1 MGVPTVALGRSGLRV
16 SALALGTAPLGNLFA
31 PVAEED
37 AAATIRAALAAGLT
51 YVDTAPH
58 YGLGLAERRVGRVLA
73 EWRRDGVARGP
84 GGTRAAAPPAVARG
98 SGGMRGSAPPG
109 PAAGVL
115 GGMRGAA
122 PPAIVVSTKVGRL
135 VRSLTPGET
144 VDPEGFAGEPP
155 GKRVWDFSRDGVR
168 RSLEE
173 SLERL
178 GLDRVGIVLVHDPDD
193 HEREA
198 YEQAFPALTELRD
211 QGAVRAIG
219 AGMNQAEMLTRF
231 VRDLDLDL
239 VLVAGRYS
247 LLDQRALAELLPTC
261 AARGT
266 AVVVGGV
273 FNSGLLADPR
283 PGATFDYAPAPPELV
298 DRAVRLAEA
307 CARHGVP
314 LRTAALAFPFG
325 HPAVTSVL
333 VGARSAAEVED
344 AVAAFER
351 PVPGELWAELVATGL
366 LPDHVPT
373 PAGPR

>member
-1 MGVPTVALGRSGLRV
+1 MSMDVPTVALGRGGLRV

-37 AAATIRAALAAGLT
+37 AAATVGSALEAGLT

-58 YGLGLAERRVGRVLA
+58 YGLGLAERRLGRLL
-73 EWRRDGVARGP
+73 
-84 GGTRAAAPPAVARG
+84 
-98 SGGMRGSAPPG
+98 
-109 PAAGVL
+109 AGVP
-115 GGMRGAA
+115 RDRF
-122 PPAIVVSTKVGRL
+122 VVSTKVGRL
-135 VRSLTPGET
+135 VRPLAPGET
-144 VDPEGFAGEPP
+144 ADPEGFADSPP
-155 GKRVWDFSRDGVR
+155 ARRVWDLSGDGVR

-178 GLDRVGIVLVHDPDD
+178 GLDRVDILLLHDPDD

-198 YEQAFPALTELRD
+198 YEQAFPALIELRD
-211 QGAVRAIG
+211 QGVVTAIG

-231 VRDLDLDL
+231 VRDRDIDV

-298 DRAVRLAEA
+298 DRAARLAEV
-307 CARHGVP
+307 CARHGTP
-314 LRTAALAFPFG
+314 LRAAALAFPFG

-333 VGARSAAEVED
+333 VGARSAAEVQD
-344 AVAAFER
+344 AVACFEW

-366 LPDHVPT
+366 LPTDVPT
-373 PAGPR
+373 PAGRW

>member
-1 MGVPTVALGRSGLRV
+1 MTMPVPTVTLGRGGIRI
-16 SALALGTAPLGNLFA
+16 SALSLGTAPLGNLFA

-37 AAATIRAALAAGLT
+37 ADATVAAALGAGLT

-58 YGLGLAERRVGRVLA
+58 YGLGLAERRLGRLLA
-73 EWRRDGVARGP
+73 GRPRDAF
-84 GGTRAAAPPAVARG
+84 
-98 SGGMRGSAPPG
+98 
-109 PAAGVL
+109 
-115 GGMRGAA
+115 
-122 PPAIVVSTKVGRL
+122 AISTKVGRL
-135 VRSLTPGET
+135 VRPLAPGET
-144 VDPEGFAGEPP
+144 ADPQGFADTPRAR
-155 GKRVWDFSRDGVR
+155 RVWDFSGDGVR

-178 GLDRVGIVLVHDPDD
+178 GLDRVDIVLVHDPDD

-198 YEQAFPALTELRD
+198 REQAFPALAELRD
-211 QGAVRAIG
+211 QGVVGAIG

-231 VRDLDLDL
+231 VRGLDLDV

-283 PGATFDYAPAPPELV
+283 PGATFDYAPAAPELV
-298 DRAVRLAEA
+298 ERALRLAEL

-314 LRTAALAFPFG
+314 LRAAALAFPFG
-325 HPAVTSVL
+325 HPAVASVL

-344 AVAAFER
+344 AVACFER
-351 PVPGELWAELVATGL
+351 PVPAALWAELVAAGL
-366 LPDHVPT
+366 LPEHVPV

>member
-1 MGVPTVALGRSGLRV
+1 MSMGVPTVDLGRGGLRV

-37 AAATIRAALAAGLT
+37 AAATVASALAAGLT

-58 YGLGLAERRVGRVLA
+58 YGLGLAERRLGRLLA
-73 EWRRDGVARGP
+73 GLPRDRF
-84 GGTRAAAPPAVARG
+84 
-98 SGGMRGSAPPG
+98 
-109 PAAGVL
+109 
-115 GGMRGAA
+115 
-122 PPAIVVSTKVGRL
+122 VVSTKVGRL
-135 VRSLTPGET
+135 VRPLAPGET
-144 VDPEGFAGEPP
+144 ADPEGFADAPP
-155 GKRVWDFSRDGVR
+155 AKRVWDFSGDGVR

-178 GLDRVGIVLVHDPDD
+178 GLDRVDIVLVHDPDD

-198 YEQAFPALTELRD
+198 TEQALPALIELRD
-211 QGAVRAIG
+211 QGVVTAVG

-231 VRDLDLDL
+231 VRDLDIDV

-261 AARGT
+261 AARGA

-283 PGATFDYAPAPPELV
+283 PGATFDYAPAPAELV
-298 DRAVRLAEA
+298 DRAARLAEV
-307 CARHGVP
+307 CARHGTP
-314 LRTAALAFPFG
+314 LRAAALAFPFG

-333 VGARSAAEVED
+333 VGARSAAEVTD
-344 AVAAFER
+344 AVACFER
-351 PVPGELWAELVATGL
+351 PVPEALWAELVATGL
-366 LPDHVPT
+366 LPSDVPT
-373 PAGPR
+373 PAGRR

>member
-1 MGVPTVALGRSGLRV
+1 MSMDVPTVALGRGGLRV

-37 AAATIRAALAAGLT
+37 AAATVGSALEAGLT

-58 YGLGLAERRVGRVLA
+58 YGLGLAERRLGRLL
-73 EWRRDGVARGP
+73 
-84 GGTRAAAPPAVARG
+84 
-98 SGGMRGSAPPG
+98 
-109 PAAGVL
+109 AGVP
-115 GGMRGAA
+115 RDRF
-122 PPAIVVSTKVGRL
+122 VVSTKVGRL
-135 VRSLTPGET
+135 VRPLAPGET
-144 VDPEGFAGEPP
+144 ADPEGFADSPP
-155 GKRVWDFSRDGVR
+155 ARRVWDLSGDGVR

-178 GLDRVGIVLVHDPDD
+178 GLDRVDILLLHDPDD

-198 YEQAFPALTELRD
+198 YEQAFPALIELRD
-211 QGAVRAIG
+211 QGVVTAIG

-231 VRDLDLDL
+231 VRDLDIDV

-298 DRAVRLAEA
+298 DRAARLAEV
-307 CARHGVP
+307 CARHGTP
-314 LRTAALAFPFG
+314 LRAAALAFPFG

-333 VGARSAAEVED
+333 VGARSAAEVKD
-344 AVAAFER
+344 AVACFEW

-366 LPDHVPT
+366 LPADVPN
-373 PAGPR
+373 PAGRR

>member
-1 MGVPTVALGRSGLRV
+1 MDVPTVALGRGGLRV

-37 AAATIRAALAAGLT
+37 AAATVGAALEAGLT

-58 YGLGLAERRVGRVLA
+58 YGLGLAERRLGRLL
-73 EWRRDGVARGP
+73 
-84 GGTRAAAPPAVARG
+84 
-98 SGGMRGSAPPG
+98 
-109 PAAGVL
+109 AGVP
-115 GGMRGAA
+115 RDRF
-122 PPAIVVSTKVGRL
+122 VVSTKVGRL
-135 VRSLTPGET
+135 VRPLAPGET
-144 VDPEGFAGEPP
+144 ADPEGFADSPP
-155 GKRVWDFSRDGVR
+155 ARRVWDLSGDGVR

-178 GLDRVGIVLVHDPDD
+178 GLDRVDILLLHDPDD

-198 YEQAFPALTELRD
+198 YEQAFPALIELRD
-211 QGAVRAIG
+211 QGVVTAIG

-231 VRDLDLDL
+231 VRDLDIDV

-298 DRAVRLAEA
+298 DRAARLAEV
-307 CARHGVP
+307 CARHGTP
-314 LRTAALAFPFG
+314 LRAAALAFPFG

-333 VGARSAAEVED
+333 VGARSAAEVKD
-344 AVAAFER
+344 AVACFEW

-366 LPDHVPT
+366 LPADVPN
-373 PAGPR
+373 PAGRR

>member
-1 MGVPTVALGRSGLRV
+1 VTVGVPTVDLGRGGLRV

-37 AAATIRAALAAGLT
+37 ATATVRTALEAGLSF
-51 YVDTAPH
+51 VDTAPH
-58 YGLGLAERRVGRVLA
+58 YGLGLAERRLGRVLA
-73 EWRRDGVARGP
+73 GRPRD
-84 GGTRAAAPPAVARG
+84 
-98 SGGMRGSAPPG
+98 SF
-109 PAAGVL
+109 VL
-115 GGMRGAA
+115 
-122 PPAIVVSTKVGRL
+122 STKVGRL
-135 VRSLTPGET
+135 VRPLAPGQAA
-144 VDPEGFAGEPP
+144 DPEGFADTPP
-155 GKRVWDFSRDGVR
+155 ARRVWDFSGDGVR

-178 GLDRVGIVLVHDPDD
+178 GLDRVDIVLVHDPDD

-198 YEQAFPALTELRD
+198 TEQALPALAELRD
-211 QGAVRAIG
+211 QGVVRAIG

-231 VRDLDLDL
+231 VRDLDLDV

-283 PGATFDYAPAPPELV
+283 PGATFDYTPAPPELV
-298 DRAVRLAEA
+298 DRAARLAEV
-307 CARHGVP
+307 CARHGTP
-314 LRTAALAFPFG
+314 LRAAALAFPFG

-344 AVAAFER
+344 AVACFRR
-351 PVPGELWAELVATGL
+351 PVPDDLWADLVASGL
-366 LPDHVPT
+366 LPGHVPT
-373 PAGPR
+373 PAGSR

>member
-1 MGVPTVALGRSGLRV
+1 MSMDVPTVALGRGGLRV

-37 AAATIRAALAAGLT
+37 AAATVGSALEAGLT

-58 YGLGLAERRVGRVLA
+58 YGLGLAERRLGRLL
-73 EWRRDGVARGP
+73 
-84 GGTRAAAPPAVARG
+84 
-98 SGGMRGSAPPG
+98 
-109 PAAGVL
+109 AGVP
-115 GGMRGAA
+115 RDRF
-122 PPAIVVSTKVGRL
+122 VVSTKVGRL
-135 VRSLTPGET
+135 VRPLAPGET
-144 VDPEGFAGEPP
+144 ADPEGFADSPP
-155 GKRVWDFSRDGVR
+155 ARRVWDLSGDGVR

-178 GLDRVGIVLVHDPDD
+178 GLDRVDILLLHDPDD

-198 YEQAFPALTELRD
+198 YEQAVPALIGLRD
-211 QGAVRAIG
+211 QGVVTAIG

-231 VRDLDLDL
+231 VRDLDIDV

-298 DRAVRLAEA
+298 DRAARLAEV
-307 CARHGVP
+307 CARHGTP
-314 LRTAALAFPFG
+314 LRAAALAFPFG

-333 VGARSAAEVED
+333 VGARSAAEVKD
-344 AVAAFER
+344 AVACFEW

-366 LPDHVPT
+366 LPADVPT
-373 PAGPR
+373 PAGQW

>member
-1 MGVPTVALGRSGLRV
+1 MDVPTVALGRGGLRV
-16 SALALGTAPLGNLFA
+16 SALALGTAPLGNLYA

-37 AAATIRAALAAGLT
+37 AAATVGSALEAGLT

-58 YGLGLAERRVGRVLA
+58 YGLGLAERRLGRLL
-73 EWRRDGVARGP
+73 
-84 GGTRAAAPPAVARG
+84 
-98 SGGMRGSAPPG
+98 
-109 PAAGVL
+109 AGVP
-115 GGMRGAA
+115 RDRF
-122 PPAIVVSTKVGRL
+122 VVSTKVGRL
-135 VRSLTPGET
+135 VRPLAPGET
-144 VDPEGFAGEPP
+144 ADPEGFADSPP
-155 GKRVWDFSRDGVR
+155 ARRVWDLSGDGVR

-178 GLDRVGIVLVHDPDD
+178 GLDRVDILLLHDPDD

-198 YEQAFPALTELRD
+198 YEQALPALIGLRD
-211 QGAVRAIG
+211 QGVVTAIG

-231 VRDLDLDL
+231 VRDLDIDV

-298 DRAVRLAEA
+298 DRAARLAEV
-307 CARHGVP
+307 CARHGTP
-314 LRTAALAFPFG
+314 LRAAALAFPFG

-333 VGARSAAEVED
+333 VGARSAAEVQD
-344 AVAAFER
+344 AVACFEW
-351 PVPGELWAELVATGL
+351 PVPGELWADLVATGL
-366 LPDHVPT
+366 LPADVPS
-373 PAGPR
+373 PAGQR

>member
-1 MGVPTVALGRSGLRV
+1 MDVPTVALGRGGLRV

-37 AAATIRAALAAGLT
+37 AAATVGSALEAGLT

-58 YGLGLAERRVGRVLA
+58 YGLGLAERRLGRLL
-73 EWRRDGVARGP
+73 
-84 GGTRAAAPPAVARG
+84 
-98 SGGMRGSAPPG
+98 
-109 PAAGVL
+109 AGVP
-115 GGMRGAA
+115 RDRF
-122 PPAIVVSTKVGRL
+122 VVSTKVGRL
-135 VRSLTPGET
+135 VRPLAPGET
-144 VDPEGFAGEPP
+144 ADPEGFADSPP
-155 GKRVWDFSRDGVR
+155 ARRVWDLSGDGVR

-178 GLDRVGIVLVHDPDD
+178 GLDRVDILLLHDPDD

-198 YEQAFPALTELRD
+198 YEQAFPALIELRD
-211 QGAVRAIG
+211 QGVVTAIG

-231 VRDLDLDL
+231 VRDLDIDV

-298 DRAVRLAEA
+298 DRAARLAEV
-307 CARHGVP
+307 CARHGTP
-314 LRTAALAFPFG
+314 LRAAALAFPFG

-333 VGARSAAEVED
+333 VGARSAAEVQD
-344 AVAAFER
+344 AVACFEW
-351 PVPGELWAELVATGL
+351 PVPGELWAELAATGL
-366 LPDHVPT
+366 LPADVPT
-373 PAGPR
+373 PAGRR

>member
-1 MGVPTVALGRSGLRV
+1 MDVPTVALGRGGLRV
-16 SALALGTAPLGNLFA
+16 SALALGTAPLGNLYA

-37 AAATIRAALAAGLT
+37 AAATVGSALEAGLT

-58 YGLGLAERRVGRVLA
+58 YGLGLAERRLGRLL
-73 EWRRDGVARGP
+73 
-84 GGTRAAAPPAVARG
+84 
-98 SGGMRGSAPPG
+98 
-109 PAAGVL
+109 AGVP
-115 GGMRGAA
+115 RDRF
-122 PPAIVVSTKVGRL
+122 VVSTKVGRL
-135 VRSLTPGET
+135 VRPLAPGET
-144 VDPEGFAGEPP
+144 ADPEGFADSPP
-155 GKRVWDFSRDGVR
+155 ARRVWDLSGDGVR

-178 GLDRVGIVLVHDPDD
+178 GLDRVDILLLHDPDD

-198 YEQAFPALTELRD
+198 YEQALPALIGLRD
-211 QGAVRAIG
+211 QGVVTAIG

-231 VRDLDLDL
+231 VRDLDIDV

-298 DRAVRLAEA
+298 DRAARLAEV
-307 CARHGVP
+307 CARHGTP
-314 LRTAALAFPFG
+314 LRAAALAFPFG

-333 VGARSAAEVED
+333 VGARSAAEVKD
-344 AVAAFER
+344 AVACFEW
-351 PVPGELWAELVATGL
+351 PVPGELWADLVATGL
-366 LPDHVPT
+366 LPADVPN
-373 PAGPR
+373 PAGQR

>member
-1 MGVPTVALGRSGLRV
+1 MSMDVPTVALGRGGLRV

-37 AAATIRAALAAGLT
+37 AAATVGSALEAGLT

-58 YGLGLAERRVGRVLA
+58 YGLGLAERRLGRLL
-73 EWRRDGVARGP
+73 
-84 GGTRAAAPPAVARG
+84 
-98 SGGMRGSAPPG
+98 
-109 PAAGVL
+109 AGVP
-115 GGMRGAA
+115 RDRF
-122 PPAIVVSTKVGRL
+122 VVSTKVGRL
-135 VRSLTPGET
+135 VRPLAPGET
-144 VDPEGFAGEPP
+144 ADPEGFADSPP
-155 GKRVWDFSRDGVR
+155 ARRVWDLSGDGVR

-178 GLDRVGIVLVHDPDD
+178 GLDRVDILLLHDPDD

-198 YEQAFPALTELRD
+198 YEQAFPALIELRD
-211 QGAVRAIG
+211 QGVVTAIG

-231 VRDLDLDL
+231 VRDRDIDV

-283 PGATFDYAPAPPELV
+283 PGATFDYAPAAPELV
-298 DRAVRLAEA
+298 DRALRLGEV
-307 CARHGVP
+307 CARHETP
-314 LRTAALAFPFG
+314 LRAAALAFPFG

-333 VGARSAAEVED
+333 VGARSAAEVQD
-344 AVAAFER
+344 AVACFEW

-366 LPDHVPT
+366 LPADVPT
-373 PAGPR
+373 PAGRW

>member
-1 MGVPTVALGRSGLRV
+1 MSMDVPTVALGRGGLRV
-16 SALALGTAPLGNLFA
+16 SALALGTAPLGNLYA

-37 AAATIRAALAAGLT
+37 AAATVGSALEAGLT

-58 YGLGLAERRVGRVLA
+58 YGLGLAERRLGRLLA
-73 EWRRDGVARGP
+73 GLPRDRF
-84 GGTRAAAPPAVARG
+84 
-98 SGGMRGSAPPG
+98 
-109 PAAGVL
+109 
-115 GGMRGAA
+115 
-122 PPAIVVSTKVGRL
+122 VVSTKVGRL
-135 VRSLTPGET
+135 VRPLAPGET
-144 VDPEGFAGEPP
+144 ADPEGFADSPP
-155 GKRVWDFSRDGVR
+155 ARRVWDLSGDGVR

-178 GLDRVGIVLVHDPDD
+178 GLDRVDIVLVHDPDD

-198 YEQAFPALTELRD
+198 YEQAFAALIELRD
-211 QGAVRAIG
+211 QGVVAAIG

-283 PGATFDYAPAPPELV
+283 PGATFDYAPAPAELV
-298 DRAVRLAEA
+298 DRAARLAEV
-307 CARHGVP
+307 CARHRTP
-314 LRTAALAFPFG
+314 LRAAALAFPFG

-333 VGARSAAEVED
+333 VGARTAAEVED
-344 AVAAFER
+344 AMACFRR
-351 PVPGELWAELVATGL
+351 PVPEALWGDLVATGL
-366 LPDHVPT
+366 LPGNVPT
-373 PAGPR
+373 PSGRR

>member
-1 MGVPTVALGRSGLRV
+1 VSMAVPTVDLGRGGLRV

-31 PVAEED
+31 PVAPDD
-37 AAATIRAALAAGLT
+37 AEATVRSALEAGLT

-58 YGLGLAERRVGRVLA
+58 YGLGLAERRLGRVLA
-73 EWRRDGVARGP
+73 GLPRDRF
-84 GGTRAAAPPAVARG
+84 
-98 SGGMRGSAPPG
+98 
-109 PAAGVL
+109 
-115 GGMRGAA
+115 
-122 PPAIVVSTKVGRL
+122 VVSTKVGRL
-135 VRSLTPGET
+135 VRPLAPGET
-144 VDPEGFAGEPP
+144 ADPEGFADTPP
-155 GKRVWDFSRDGVR
+155 AKRVWDFSGDGVR

-178 GLDRVGIVLVHDPDD
+178 GLDRVDIVLVHDPDA

-198 YEQAFPALTELRD
+198 SGQALPALIELRD
-211 QGAVRAIG
+211 QGVVTAIG

-231 VRDLDLDL
+231 VRDLDLDV

-247 LLDQRALAELLPTC
+247 LLDQRALAELLPAC

-283 PGATFDYAPAPPELV
+283 PGATFDYTPAPPELV
-298 DRAVRLAEA
+298 ERAARLAEV
-307 CARHGVP
+307 CARHGTP
-314 LRTAALAFPFG
+314 LRAAALAFPFG

-333 VGARSAAEVED
+333 VGARSTAEVAD
-344 AVAAFER
+344 AVACFER

-366 LPDHVPT
+366 LPAGVPI
-373 PAGPR
+373 PKGSR

>member
-1 MGVPTVALGRSGLRV
+1 MSMDVPTVALGRGGLRV
-16 SALALGTAPLGNLFA
+16 SALALGTAPLGNLYA

-37 AAATIRAALAAGLT
+37 AAATVGSALEAGLT

-58 YGLGLAERRVGRVLA
+58 YGLGLAERRLGRLL
-73 EWRRDGVARGP
+73 
-84 GGTRAAAPPAVARG
+84 
-98 SGGMRGSAPPG
+98 
-109 PAAGVL
+109 AGVP
-115 GGMRGAA
+115 RDRF
-122 PPAIVVSTKVGRL
+122 VVSTKVGRL
-135 VRSLTPGET
+135 VRPLAPGET
-144 VDPEGFAGEPP
+144 ADAEGFADSPP
-155 GKRVWDFSRDGVR
+155 ARRVWDLSGDGVR

-178 GLDRVGIVLVHDPDD
+178 GLDRVDILLLHDPDD

-198 YEQAFPALTELRD
+198 YEQALPALIGLRD
-211 QGAVRAIG
+211 QGVVTAIG

-231 VRDLDLDL
+231 VRDLDIDV

-298 DRAVRLAEA
+298 DRAARLAEV
-307 CARHGVP
+307 CARHGTP
-314 LRTAALAFPFG
+314 LRAAALAFPFG

-333 VGARSAAEVED
+333 VGARSAAEVQD
-344 AVAAFER
+344 AVACFEW
-351 PVPGELWAELVATGL
+351 PVPGELWADLVATGL
-366 LPDHVPT
+366 LPADVPN
-373 PAGPR
+373 PAGQR

>member
-1 MGVPTVALGRSGLRV
+1 MSMDVPTVALGRGGLRV
-16 SALALGTAPLGNLFA
+16 SALALGTAPLGNLYA

-37 AAATIRAALAAGLT
+37 AAATVGSALEAGLT

-58 YGLGLAERRVGRVLA
+58 YGLGLAERRLGRLL
-73 EWRRDGVARGP
+73 
-84 GGTRAAAPPAVARG
+84 
-98 SGGMRGSAPPG
+98 
-109 PAAGVL
+109 AGVP
-115 GGMRGAA
+115 RDRF
-122 PPAIVVSTKVGRL
+122 VVSTKVGRL
-135 VRSLTPGET
+135 VRPLAPGET
-144 VDPEGFAGEPP
+144 ADPEGFADSPP
-155 GKRVWDFSRDGVR
+155 ARRVWDLSGDGVR

-178 GLDRVGIVLVHDPDD
+178 ELDRVDILLLHDPDD

-198 YEQAFPALTELRD
+198 YEQALPALIGLRD
-211 QGAVRAIG
+211 QGVVTAIG

-231 VRDLDLDL
+231 VRDLDIDV

-298 DRAVRLAEA
+298 DRAARLAEV
-307 CARHGVP
+307 CARHGTP
-314 LRTAALAFPFG
+314 LRAAALAFPFG

-333 VGARSAAEVED
+333 VGARSAAEVQD
-344 AVAAFER
+344 AVACFEW
-351 PVPGELWAELVATGL
+351 PVPGELWADLVATGL
-366 LPDHVPT
+366 LPADVPN
-373 PAGPR
+373 PAGQR

>member
-1 MGVPTVALGRSGLRV
+1 MSMDVPTVALGRGGLRV

-37 AAATIRAALAAGLT
+37 AAATVGSALEAGLT

-58 YGLGLAERRVGRVLA
+58 YGLGLAERRLGRLL
-73 EWRRDGVARGP
+73 
-84 GGTRAAAPPAVARG
+84 
-98 SGGMRGSAPPG
+98 
-109 PAAGVL
+109 AGVP
-115 GGMRGAA
+115 RDRF
-122 PPAIVVSTKVGRL
+122 VVSTKVGRL
-135 VRSLTPGET
+135 VRPLAPGET
-144 VDPEGFAGEPP
+144 ADPEGFADSPP
-155 GKRVWDFSRDGVR
+155 ARRVWDLSGDGVR

-178 GLDRVGIVLVHDPDD
+178 GLDRVDILLLHDPDD

-198 YEQAFPALTELRD
+198 YEQAFPALIELRD
-211 QGAVRAIG
+211 QGVVTAIG

-231 VRDLDLDL
+231 VRDLDIDV

-298 DRAVRLAEA
+298 DRAARLAEV
-307 CARHGVP
+307 CARHGTP
-314 LRTAALAFPFG
+314 LRAAALAFPFG

-333 VGARSAAEVED
+333 VGARSAAEVKD
-344 AVAAFER
+344 AVACFEW

-366 LPDHVPT
+366 LPADVPT
-373 PAGPR
+373 PAGQW

>member
-1 MGVPTVALGRSGLRV
+1 MSMDVPTVALGRGGLRV
-16 SALALGTAPLGNLFA
+16 SALALGTAPLGNLYA

-37 AAATIRAALAAGLT
+37 AAATVGSALEAGLT

-58 YGLGLAERRVGRVLA
+58 YGLGLAERRLGRLL
-73 EWRRDGVARGP
+73 
-84 GGTRAAAPPAVARG
+84 
-98 SGGMRGSAPPG
+98 
-109 PAAGVL
+109 AGVP
-115 GGMRGAA
+115 RDRF
-122 PPAIVVSTKVGRL
+122 VVSTKVGRL
-135 VRSLTPGET
+135 VRPLAPGET
-144 VDPEGFAGEPP
+144 ADPEGFADSPP
-155 GKRVWDFSRDGVR
+155 ARRVWDLSGDGVR

-178 GLDRVGIVLVHDPDD
+178 GLDRVDILLLHDPDD

-198 YEQAFPALTELRD
+198 YEQALPALIGLRD
-211 QGAVRAIG
+211 QGVVTAIG

-231 VRDLDLDL
+231 VRDLDIDV

-298 DRAVRLAEA
+298 DRAARLAEV
-307 CARHGVP
+307 CARHGTP
-314 LRTAALAFPFG
+314 LRAAALAFPFG
-325 HPAVTSVL
+325 HPAVTGVL
-333 VGARSAAEVED
+333 VGARSAAEVKD
-344 AVAAFER
+344 AVACFEW
-351 PVPGELWAELVATGL
+351 PVPGELWAELAATGL
-366 LPDHVPT
+366 LPADVPN
-373 PAGPR
+373 PAGRR

>member
-1 MGVPTVALGRSGLRV
+1 MDVPTVALGRGGLRV
-16 SALALGTAPLGNLFA
+16 SALALGTAPLGNLYA

-37 AAATIRAALAAGLT
+37 AAATVGSALEAGLT

-58 YGLGLAERRVGRVLA
+58 YGLGLAERRLGRLL
-73 EWRRDGVARGP
+73 
-84 GGTRAAAPPAVARG
+84 
-98 SGGMRGSAPPG
+98 
-109 PAAGVL
+109 AGVP
-115 GGMRGAA
+115 RDRF
-122 PPAIVVSTKVGRL
+122 VVSTKVGRL
-135 VRSLTPGET
+135 VRPLAPGET
-144 VDPEGFAGEPP
+144 ADPEGFADSPP
-155 GKRVWDFSRDGVR
+155 ARRVWDLSGDGVR

-178 GLDRVGIVLVHDPDD
+178 GLDRVDILLLHDPDD

-198 YEQAFPALTELRD
+198 YEQALPALIGLRD
-211 QGAVRAIG
+211 QGVVTAIG

-231 VRDLDLDL
+231 VRDLDIDV

-298 DRAVRLAEA
+298 DRAARLAEV
-307 CARHGVP
+307 CARHGTP
-314 LRTAALAFPFG
+314 LRAAALAFPFG

-333 VGARSAAEVED
+333 VGARSAAEVQD
-344 AVAAFER
+344 AVACFEW
-351 PVPGELWAELVATGL
+351 PVPGELWADLVATGL

-373 PAGPR
+373 PAGRR

>member
-1 MGVPTVALGRSGLRV
+1 MSMDVPTVALGRGGLRV

-37 AAATIRAALAAGLT
+37 AAATVGSALEAGLT

-58 YGLGLAERRVGRVLA
+58 YGLGLAERRLGRLL
-73 EWRRDGVARGP
+73 
-84 GGTRAAAPPAVARG
+84 
-98 SGGMRGSAPPG
+98 
-109 PAAGVL
+109 AGVP
-115 GGMRGAA
+115 RDRF
-122 PPAIVVSTKVGRL
+122 VVSTKVGRL
-135 VRSLTPGET
+135 VRPLAPGET
-144 VDPEGFAGEPP
+144 ADPEGFADSPP
-155 GKRVWDFSRDGVR
+155 ARRVWDLSGDGVR

-178 GLDRVGIVLVHDPDD
+178 GLDRVDILLLHDPDD

-198 YEQAFPALTELRD
+198 YEQAFPALIELRD
-211 QGAVRAIG
+211 QGVVTAIG

-231 VRDLDLDL
+231 VRDLDIDV

-298 DRAVRLAEA
+298 DRAARLAEV
-307 CARHGVP
+307 CARHGTP
-314 LRTAALAFPFG
+314 LRAAALAFPFG
-325 HPAVTSVL
+325 HPAVTGVL
-333 VGARSAAEVED
+333 VGARSAAEVKD
-344 AVAAFER
+344 AVACFEW
-351 PVPGELWAELVATGL
+351 PVPGELWAELAATGL
-366 LPDHVPT
+366 LPADVPN
-373 PAGPR
+373 PAGRR

>member
-1 MGVPTVALGRSGLRV
+1 MSMDVPTVALGRGGLRV

-37 AAATIRAALAAGLT
+37 AAATVGSALEAGLT

-58 YGLGLAERRVGRVLA
+58 YGLGLAERRLGRLL
-73 EWRRDGVARGP
+73 
-84 GGTRAAAPPAVARG
+84 
-98 SGGMRGSAPPG
+98 
-109 PAAGVL
+109 AGVP
-115 GGMRGAA
+115 RDRF
-122 PPAIVVSTKVGRL
+122 VVSTKVGRL
-135 VRSLTPGET
+135 VRPLAPGET
-144 VDPEGFAGEPP
+144 ADPEGFADSPP
-155 GKRVWDFSRDGVR
+155 ARRVWDLSGDGVR

-178 GLDRVGIVLVHDPDD
+178 GLDRVDILLLHDPDD

-198 YEQAFPALTELRD
+198 YEQAVPALIELRD
-211 QGAVRAIG
+211 QGVVTAIG

-231 VRDLDLDL
+231 VRDLDIDV

-298 DRAVRLAEA
+298 DRAARLAEV
-307 CARHGVP
+307 CARHGTP
-314 LRTAALAFPFG
+314 LRAAALAFPFG

-333 VGARSAAEVED
+333 VGARSAAEVQD
-344 AVAAFER
+344 AVACFEW
-351 PVPGELWAELVATGL
+351 PVPGELWADLVATGL
-366 LPDHVPT
+366 LPADVPN
-373 PAGPR
+373 PAGQR

>member
-1 MGVPTVALGRSGLRV
+1 MAVPTVVLGRGGLRV
-16 SALALGTAPLGNLFA
+16 SALALGTAPLGNLFT
-31 PVAEED
+31 PVASDD
-37 AAATIRAALAAGLT
+37 ADATVRSALEAGLT

-58 YGLGLAERRVGRVLA
+58 YGLGLAERRLGRVLA
-73 EWRRDGVARGP
+73 GLPRDRF
-84 GGTRAAAPPAVARG
+84 
-98 SGGMRGSAPPG
+98 
-109 PAAGVL
+109 
-115 GGMRGAA
+115 
-122 PPAIVVSTKVGRL
+122 VVSTKVGRL
-135 VRSLTPGET
+135 VRPLAPGET
-144 VDPEGFAGEPP
+144 ADPEGFADTPP
-155 GKRVWDFSRDGVR
+155 AKRVWDFSGDGVR

-178 GLDRVGIVLVHDPDD
+178 GLDRVDIVLVHDPDD

-198 YEQAFPALTELRD
+198 YEQAFPALIKLRD
-211 QGAVRAIG
+211 QGVVTAVG

-231 VRDLDLDL
+231 VRDLDLDV

-298 DRAVRLAEA
+298 ERAARLAEV
-307 CARHGVP
+307 CARHGTP
-314 LRTAALAFPFG
+314 LRAAALAFPFG

-333 VGARSAAEVED
+333 VGARSAAEVAD
-344 AVAAFER
+344 AVAWFER

-366 LPDHVPT
+366 LPTGVPI
-373 PAGPR
+373 PAGSR

>member
-1 MGVPTVALGRSGLRV
+1 MDVPTVALGRGGLRV

-37 AAATIRAALAAGLT
+37 AAATVGSALEAGLT

-58 YGLGLAERRVGRVLA
+58 YGLGLAERRLGRLL
-73 EWRRDGVARGP
+73 
-84 GGTRAAAPPAVARG
+84 
-98 SGGMRGSAPPG
+98 
-109 PAAGVL
+109 AGVP
-115 GGMRGAA
+115 RDRF
-122 PPAIVVSTKVGRL
+122 VVSTKVGRL
-135 VRSLTPGET
+135 VRPLAPGET
-144 VDPEGFAGEPP
+144 ADPEGFADSPP
-155 GKRVWDFSRDGVR
+155 ARRVWDLSGDGVR

-178 GLDRVGIVLVHDPDD
+178 GLDRVDILLLHDPDD

-198 YEQAFPALTELRD
+198 YEQALPALIGLRD
-211 QGAVRAIG
+211 QGVVTAIG

-231 VRDLDLDL
+231 VRDLDIDV

-298 DRAVRLAEA
+298 DRAARLAEV
-307 CARHGVP
+307 CARHGTP
-314 LRTAALAFPFG
+314 LRAAALAFPFG

-333 VGARSAAEVED
+333 VGARSAAEVKD
-344 AVAAFER
+344 AVACFEW

-366 LPDHVPT
+366 LPADVPN
-373 PAGPR
+373 PAGRR

>member
-1 MGVPTVALGRSGLRV
+1 MGVPTVPLDRGGLRV

-31 PVAEED
+31 PVPEED
-37 AAATIRAALAAGLT
+37 ATATVRAALEAGLT

-58 YGLGLAERRVGRVLA
+58 YGLGLAERRLGRLL
-73 EWRRDGVARGP
+73 
-84 GGTRAAAPPAVARG
+84 
-98 SGGMRGSAPPG
+98 
-109 PAAGVL
+109 AGVP
-115 GGMRGAA
+115 RDRF
-122 PPAIVVSTKVGRL
+122 VVSTKVGRL
-135 VRSLTPGET
+135 VRPLAPGET
-144 VDPEGFAGEPP
+144 ADPEGFADSPP
-155 GKRVWDFSRDGVR
+155 ARRVWDLSGDGVR

-178 GLDRVGIVLVHDPDD
+178 GLDRVDILLLHDPDD

-198 YEQAFPALTELRD
+198 YEQALPALIGLRD
-211 QGAVRAIG
+211 QGVVTAIG

-231 VRDLDLDL
+231 VRDLDIDV

-298 DRAVRLAEA
+298 DRAARLAEV
-307 CARHGVP
+307 CARHGTP
-314 LRTAALAFPFG
+314 LRAAALAFPFG

-333 VGARSAAEVED
+333 VGARSAAEVQD
-344 AVAAFER
+344 AVACFEW
-351 PVPGELWAELVATGL
+351 PVPGELWADLVATGL
-366 LPDHVPT
+366 LPADVPN
-373 PAGPR
+373 PAGQR

>member
-1 MGVPTVALGRSGLRV
+1 MDVPTVALGRGGLRV

-37 AAATIRAALAAGLT
+37 AAATVGWALEAGLT
-51 YVDTAPH
+51 YMDTAPH
-58 YGLGLAERRVGRVLA
+58 YGLGLAERRLGRLL
-73 EWRRDGVARGP
+73 
-84 GGTRAAAPPAVARG
+84 
-98 SGGMRGSAPPG
+98 
-109 PAAGVL
+109 AGVP
-115 GGMRGAA
+115 RDRF
-122 PPAIVVSTKVGRL
+122 VVSTKVGRL
-135 VRSLTPGET
+135 VRPLAPGET
-144 VDPEGFAGEPP
+144 ADPEGFADSPP
-155 GKRVWDFSRDGVR
+155 ARRVWDLSGDGVR

-178 GLDRVGIVLVHDPDD
+178 GLDRVDILLLHDPDD

-198 YEQAFPALTELRD
+198 YEQAFPALIELRD
-211 QGAVRAIG
+211 QGVVTAIG

-231 VRDLDLDL
+231 VRDLDIDV

-298 DRAVRLAEA
+298 DRAARLAEV
-307 CARHGVP
+307 CARHGTP
-314 LRTAALAFPFG
+314 LRAAALAFPFG

-333 VGARSAAEVED
+333 VGARSAAEVQD
-344 AVAAFER
+344 AVACFEW
-351 PVPGELWAELVATGL
+351 PVPGELWAELAATGL
-366 LPDHVPT
+366 LPADVPN
-373 PAGPR
+373 PAGRR

>member
-1 MGVPTVALGRSGLRV
+1 MSMDVPTVALGRGGLRV
-16 SALALGTAPLGNLFA
+16 SALALGTAPLGNLYA

-37 AAATIRAALAAGLT
+37 AAATVGSALEAGLT

-58 YGLGLAERRVGRVLA
+58 YGLGLAERRLGRLL
-73 EWRRDGVARGP
+73 
-84 GGTRAAAPPAVARG
+84 
-98 SGGMRGSAPPG
+98 
-109 PAAGVL
+109 AGVP
-115 GGMRGAA
+115 RDRF
-122 PPAIVVSTKVGRL
+122 VVSTKVGRL
-135 VRSLTPGET
+135 VRPLAPGET
-144 VDPEGFAGEPP
+144 ADPEGFADSPP
-155 GKRVWDFSRDGVR
+155 ARRVWDLSGDGVR

-178 GLDRVGIVLVHDPDD
+178 GLDRVDILLLHDPDD

-198 YEQAFPALTELRD
+198 YEQAFPALIELRD
-211 QGAVRAIG
+211 QGVVTAIG

-231 VRDLDLDL
+231 VRDLDIDV

-298 DRAVRLAEA
+298 DRAARLAEV
-307 CARHGVP
+307 CARHGTP
-314 LRTAALAFPFG
+314 LRAAALAFPFG

-333 VGARSAAEVED
+333 VGARSAAEVQD
-344 AVAAFER
+344 AVACFEW
-351 PVPGELWAELVATGL
+351 PVPGELWADLVATGL
-366 LPDHVPT
+366 LPADVPN
-373 PAGPR
+373 PAGQR